1 MVENMHDIPY
11 VQEPQLSPAV
21 TACMTRA
28 CMAVNEVLGSS
39 TKNYG
44 RGIQVL
50 AAANHHAVAIAQACG
65 ISILILEF
73 CSI

>member
-39 TKNYG
+39 AKNYG